1 MNRPFQGEL
10 LPIHVQ
16 QLVHLTE
23 EQRAQKSDERLTQ
36 STGRLSIGR
45 RMTWKCTSSILP
57 RCRRLRSPPSSYR
70 GRKKSSEGEFL
81 YLGAHQGP
89 FRFAGRRYGMLQEA
103 DHGPVENA
111 AARLQNIGR
120 YRSRENAGLHAS
132 SGNFCLFAGDR
143 SKLHFEVL
151 ARILSEWL
159 NKVPECWADIS
170 PDSKL
175 FALKVAAYVAS
186 SPSGYCKLSS
196 SGTARTFVL
205 LMKDSKTNSSSLTLG
220 FLCLIEAMMSTPD
233 GAQFVLEEGLHF
245 TSLWRINEK
254 YLENNLQKLNAS
266 VYFSGLWKD
275 VTASA
280 TSSSSI
286 YCLRQSTKLLS
297 IMIQKASSESVGE
310 GIFNDVTAQCPVNA
324 ALTHRGDSRALS
336 VFKENGNNRRAGDGA
351 IVKTMDLCRA
361 IVTNLM
367 DTDYPVQKI
376 KHLLRCCHLTDWAW
390 NVLETS
396 NIKQVLNAANRFVC
410 LLNALNFYQTKDE
423 NGLIPFLVSQDIIDL
438 ILKQLSVMLN
448 RQLKEMIADACTE
461 TYKYLVKYGANVAGD
476 KEREP
481 HGKEVENIPY
491 CIHNVLYLFHALP
504 VMLVVK
510 ARIGTCW
517 NEMLEE
523 YIDKLFR
530 LTNSKVMRVAYAF
543 RDSIAQNV
551 SQQCD
556 LASSS
561 LHQFIS
567 LAPNMCKEQTV
578 LLFQTLT
585 YLLNEFVTESSES
598 DNVRSVTQF
607 RVAGEEMISTFPNF
621 LSVAVNCLYIYLNRF
636 DFSWRDGLESLCLLS
651 ILQKLL
657 ESPSVPPKIVVDI
670 LKTINVALLKSMPAS
685 LALLV
690 DTIEGSS
697 MEDLG
702 PQLFKLMHSKEWVVK
717 DSTLETIKTIVT
729 LSESSF
735 PAFQILLIDNQLPQL
750 AFSIIESDPE
760 PFVRKSAIACLLEI
774 AKVPHVW
781 NTTLVD
787 KNVVVSDSSST
798 IASPDD
804 QRSSRD
810 VELIFDTMSYV
821 ALNDFHWEVKLKCL
835 EFYHSSMA
843 KCIIQQGWID
853 GKFPDAVFS
862 KEKKKII
869 KLTPDEIKNRCMAA
883 LKDLET
889 NGCLQA
895 SEIGHLSL
903 GVDDVIDQIVSEADV
918 DLLGN
923 LVDQSASCRGL
934 PPVKRKIMRVAE
946 FLGEIRRVNIIQM
959 MENRSRWLADTSE
972 GIGSLL
978 DDILLFSGKSAPI
991 GESSERNAVDCY

>member
-1 MNRPFQGEL
+1 
-10 LPIHVQ
+10 
-16 QLVHLTE
+16 
-23 EQRAQKSDERLTQ
+23 
-36 STGRLSIGR
+36 
-45 RMTWKCTSSILP
+45 
-57 RCRRLRSPPSSYR
+57 
-70 GRKKSSEGEFL
+70 
-81 YLGAHQGP
+81 
-89 FRFAGRRYGMLQEA
+89 
-103 DHGPVENA
+103 
-111 AARLQNIGR
+111 
-120 YRSRENAGLHAS
+120 
-132 SGNFCLFAGDR
+132 
-143 SKLHFEVL
+143 
-151 ARILSEWL
+151 
-159 NKVPECWADIS
+159 
-170 PDSKL
+170 
-175 FALKVAAYVAS
+175 
-186 SPSGYCKLSS
+186 
-196 SGTARTFVL
+196 
-205 LMKDSKTNSSSLTLG
+205 
-220 FLCLIEAMMSTPD
+220 
-233 GAQFVLEEGLHF
+233 
-245 TSLWRINEK
+245 
-254 YLENNLQKLNAS
+254 
-266 VYFSGLWKD
+266 
-275 VTASA
+275 
-280 TSSSSI
+280 
-286 YCLRQSTKLLS
+286 
-297 IMIQKASSESVGE
+297 
-310 GIFNDVTAQCPVNA
+310 
-324 ALTHRGDSRALS
+324 
-336 VFKENGNNRRAGDGA
+336 
-351 IVKTMDLCRA
+351 
-361 IVTNLM
+361 
-367 DTDYPVQKI
+367 
-376 KHLLRCCHLTDWAW
+376 
-390 NVLETS
+390 
-396 NIKQVLNAANRFVC
+396 
-410 LLNALNFYQTKDE
+410 
-423 NGLIPFLVSQDIIDL
+423 
-438 ILKQLSVMLN
+438 
-448 RQLKEMIADACTE
+448 MIADACTE

-481 HGKEVENIPY
+481 HGKEVENIPF

-657 ESPSVPPKIVVDI
+657 ESPSVPPKVSDIFNFFSPQFMPVFRLFTSSHSLTRSSEYSISEIGCFQIVVDI

-781 NTTLVD
+781 NTTLAD
-787 KNVVVSDSSST
+787 KNVVVSDS
-798 IASPDD
+798 
-804 QRSSRD
+804 SSRD

-889 NGCLQA
+889 NGCLQ
-895 SEIGHLSL
+895 
-903 GVDDVIDQIVSEADV
+903 
-918 DLLGN
+918 
-923 LVDQSASCRGL
+923 
-934 PPVKRKIMRVAE
+934 
-946 FLGEIRRVNIIQM
+946 
-959 MENRSRWLADTSE
+959 
-972 GIGSLL
+972 
-978 DDILLFSGKSAPI
+978 
-991 GESSERNAVDCY
+991 